1 MSSSPATELR
11 QCIVES
17 VSNALQRRFPGEL
30 RGAGTVGSGWSTSAE
45 LINQSD
51 PQERYFVKLSSPEA
65 VSMFSAEFEGIQA
78 MDETKTVRVP
88 KPICYGNTASHS
100 FIVLEYLE
108 FGGMGKESTYER
120 FGERLA
126 AMHRCSSD
134 GRGYGW
140 HRGNTI
146 GATPQLNAWM
156 SRWADFFVENRL
168 RYQLKLAR
176 SRGGGGRLRNEDA
189 LLQRVHALLQE
200 HEIEHDL
207 VPSLVHGDL
216 WTGNVAV
223 LRNDGEAAIFDPAT
237 YYGDR
242 EVDLAMSE
250 LFGRLPRS
258 FYRAYET
265 AWPVPPGYREKR
277 REIYNLYHILNHGA
291 LFGGG
296 YYDQAQSMIR
306 AILRS

>member
-1 MSSSPATELR
+1 MGSSSGNVLAQAIL
-11 QCIVES
+11 ES
-17 VSNALQRRFPGEL
+17 VSAALQRRFEGEL
-30 RGAGTVGSGWSTSAE
+30 RTSGGLGSGWSTSAE
-45 LINQSD
+45 LVNRNN

-78 MDETKTVRVP
+78 MEATRTVRVP
-88 KPICYGNTASHS
+88 KPICYGNIASRS

-108 FGGMGKESTYER
+108 LGGSGSESVYADLGKK
-120 FGERLA
+120 LA
-126 AMHRCSSD
+126 AMHRRSSA

-146 GATPQLNAWM
+146 GSTPQLNTWM
-156 SRWADFFVENRL
+156 THWADFFVENRL

-176 SRGGGGRLRNEDA
+176 SRASGRLRNEDA
-189 LLQRVHALLQE
+189 LLQRVHAVLQE
-200 HEIEHDL
+200 HELEHDL

-223 LRNDGEAAIFDPAT
+223 LRSSNEAAIFDPAT

-258 FYRAYET
+258 FYRAYEA
-265 AWPVPPGYREKR
+265 AWPIPSGYREKR
-277 REIYNLYHILNHGA
+277 REIYNLYNILNHGA

-296 YYDQAQSMIR
+296 YYDQAQSMIQS
-306 AILRS
+306 ILR